1 MTASSGTIVRVE
13 GLSKRYGDSWAVRG
27 IDFEVYQGEILV
39 LLGPSGCGKS
49 TTLRM
54 LAGLERPDRGAIYL
68 KEKTIVHT
76 DKGLFLPSEKRNMGM
91 VFQSFAIWPHL
102 TVEEHVTFPLK
113 VRGVFKKEARQKVR
127 DALAFVNLQ
136 GFETR
141 LATQLSGGQQQRLA
155 LARALVYEPDV
166 LLLDEPL
173 SNLDAKLREQM
184 RTELKKLQEQLG
196 TTLIFV
202 THDQVEAMTLAHR
215 IALMK
220 NGRFEQIGTP
230 EELYDRP
237 ATSFVHSFLGTTI
250 AFEAEYSR
258 DTVGPYVEPRGGGKL
273 RPQILSAD
281 GLDPRSRVLVT
292 VRPNDLRLVLDKSV
306 PDDNEIA
313 AVVENIIYLGE
324 CYEIAMSGS
333 GAQFSL
339 QVSSPV
345 RLSKNQKVVV
355 GINHRAIKLWPA

>member
-1 MTASSGTIVRVE
+1 MPPASIIVRVN
-13 GLSKRYGDSWAVRG
+13 GLTKRYGDSWAVRG

-54 LAGLERPDRGAIYL
+54 LAGLERPDGGAIYL
-68 KEKTIVHT
+68 KEKAIVHT
-76 DKGLFLPSEKRNMGM
+76 DEKLFLPWEKRNMGM

-102 TVEEHVTFPLK
+102 TVQEHVSFPLE
-113 VRGVFKKEARQKVR
+113 VRGISKKDISRKAK
-127 DALAFVNLQ
+127 DALTFVNLS
-136 GFETR
+136 GLESG

-202 THDQVEAMTLAHR
+202 THDQIEAMTLAHR

-220 NGRFEQIGTP
+220 DGRFEQIGTP
-230 EELYDRP
+230 AELYDKP
-237 ATSFVHSFLGTTI
+237 ASPFVQSFLGSTI
-250 AFEAEYSR
+250 AFTAEYTKAA
-258 DTVGPYVEPRGGGKL
+258 DGPYVRLKDGYKL
-273 RPQILSAD
+273 RPKAALFD
-281 GLDPRSRVLVT
+281 GMQPGSPVLVT
-292 VRPNDLRLVLDKSV
+292 IRPNDLQPLLDKSK
-306 PDDNEIA
+306 PDDDEIE
-313 AVVENIIYLGE
+313 AVVQNIIYLGD
-324 CYEIAMSGS
+324 CYAIAMAACGS
-333 GAQFSL
+333 EFSL
-339 QVSSPV
+339 QCSGPHP
-345 RLSKNQKVVV
+345 SKNQKVILRV
-355 GINHRAIKLWPA
+355 NQNAIKVWPT

>member
-1 MTASSGTIVRVE
+1 MSPASGIIVRVN

-27 IDFEVYQGEILV
+27 IDFNVYQGEILV

-54 LAGLERPDRGAIYL
+54 LAGLERPDGGAIYL
-68 KEKTIVHT
+68 KEKAIVHT
-76 DKGLFLPSEKRNMGM
+76 EKKLCLASEKRNMGM

-102 TVEEHVTFPLK
+102 TVQQHVTFPLE
-113 VRGVFKKEARQKVR
+113 VRGVSKKDISRKAK
-127 DALAFVNLQ
+127 DALAFVNLS
-136 GFETR
+136 GLEAR

-184 RTELKKLQEQLG
+184 RVELKKLQEQLG

-220 NGRFEQIGTP
+220 DGRFEQIGTP
-230 EELYDRP
+230 AELYDKP
-237 ATSFVHSFLGTTI
+237 ASPFVQSFLGTTL
-250 AFEAEYSR
+250 AFAAEHTPAADGLYLKLR
-258 DTVGPYVEPRGGGKL
+258 DGYKL
-273 RPQILSAD
+273 RPQAALFD
-281 GLDPRSRVLVT
+281 GIQSGSPVLVT
-292 VRPNDLRLVLDKSV
+292 VRPNDLQPILDKSK
-306 PDDNEIA
+306 PDDNEIE
-313 AVVENIIYLGE
+313 AVVQSIIYLGD
-324 CYEIAMSGS
+324 CYEIAMAACGCE
-333 GAQFSL
+333 FSL
-339 QVSSPV
+339 QYPSLPP
-345 RLSKNQKVVV
+345 SKNQKVILRV
-355 GINHRAIKLWPA
+355 NQKAIKVWPV